1 MAITSTQSKAPASTS
16 NIATGRYLDT
26 GTAAAF
32 TITTGF
38 KPRYVEVW
46 NVTAAGTGLVCVKWF
61 EGMAD
66 ASAIKMEDAG
76 TSETALTLITTLGIT
91 VSASGFTVGLDT
103 DLNVTSEQLSWLA
116 IG

>member
-1 MAITSTQSKAPASTS
+1 MAITSTQSKAPASVA
-16 NIATGRYLDT
+16 NVAFGRYLDD

-38 KPRYVEVW
+38 KPRYVKVVNNTSRDWYE
-46 NVTAAGTGLVCVKWF
+46 WF

-66 ASAIKMEDAG
+66 ASAHKTVAAG
-76 TSETALTLITTLGIT
+76 TGTAITTLGIT
-91 VSASGFTVGLDT
+91 VSASGFTVGLDL
-103 DLNVTSEQLSWLA
+103 DVNVSNEQLSWMA

>member
-1 MAITSTQSKAPASTS
+1 MAITSTQVKNSASVVQ
-16 NIATGRYLDT
+16 IAVGRYLDT
-26 GTAAAF
+26 GTVAGF

-38 KPRYVEVW
+38 KPLYIEMW
-46 NVTAAGTGLVCVKWF
+46 NVTGASTGLICLKWF
-61 EGMAD
+61 HGMAA

-91 VSASGFTVGLDT
+91 QETYGFTVGIDT
-103 DLNVTSEQLSWLA
+103 DFFVTSEQISWMA